1 MWTSAK
7 NYYNNVVCTQYTNL
21 QTSLKTFKIAVSNKD
36 DTVE

>member
-7 NYYNNVVCTQYTNL
+7 NYHSYVACTQYTTL

-36 DTVE
+36 GTVE